1 MERSSEV
8 DEYVAALAP
17 EVAER
22 MEAIRSL
29 VGASVPDAGEKISYK
44 MPAFTLAG
52 RPFLHAAAWKRH
64 IGLYPIPIGD
74 DEFETAVASHRTT
87 KDTLQ
92 LRHAEPMPVELLTTI
107 IERAAARATPAGP
120 D

>member
-1 MERSSEV
+1 MEGSSEV
-8 DEYVAALAP
+8 DDYVAALPP
-17 EVAER
+17 EIGER
-22 MEAIRSL
+22 MEVIRSL
-29 VGASVPDAGEKISYK
+29 VGASVPEAGEKISYK
-44 MPAFTLAG
+44 MPAFTIAG

-74 DEFETAVASHRTT
+74 ETFEAAVAPHRTT

-92 LRHAEPMPVELLTTI
+92 FRHAEPMPVELLTRI
-107 IERAAARATPAGP
+107 IERAAARATHTGS